1 MKLEYKNG
9 FALVTVIVFSA
20 VAMLIITAGVSLS
33 LITTQSNQAF
43 NAGQRALALAEAG
56 AEEAILKLIRNP
68 EYTGE
73 TIGADVL
80 NIDGGT
86 AIINISDNAGI
97 KVITVDGQVVG
108 AKRWVVVEVDDSSG
122 MMVVNSWQE
131 QF

>member
-1 MKLEYKNG
+1 MMKNQPKNAG
-9 FALVTVIVFSA
+9 MALVTVIVVSGL
-20 VAMLIITAGVSLS
+20 AMVVITAGVTLS
-33 LITTQSNQAF
+33 ILTSQANLGF
-43 NAGQRALALAEAG
+43 LQGQKALYVAEAG
-56 AEEAILKLIRNP
+56 AEEALIRLLRNP
-68 EYTGE
+68 SFTQE
-73 TIGADVL
+73 TL

>member
-108 AKRWVVVEVDDSSG
+108 AKRRVVVEVDDSSG